1 MARWSTCDFLSGQ
14 NFLNE
19 TTSYKKKN
27 IRTYGQQEAD
37 IIKIVKPITKYSKMI
52 TNPTQIKYELDK
64 ALFLQM
70 IRLRGLFGLI
80 FH

>member
-1 MARWSTCDFLSGQ
+1 MARWSTCDFSFWTK
-14 NFLNE
+14 FLNE

-52 TNPTQIKYELDK
+52 TNPKQIKYELDK
-64 ALFLQM
+64 ALFFANDK
-70 IRLRGLFGLI
+70 IKGLFGLI